1 MRMKDI
7 LKDRQGAVLVLVLI
21 VMVAVIIMGVMMTR
35 SSSLESR
42 MAGNERRYIED
53 FAALETASNL
63 GLMQN
68 TAALTSIADSTGA
81 TYTYTAGSLP
91 EGVSVSME
99 LKFTRKPP
107 RGSGSQVTGL
117 RARYYSIEATN
128 TAGNQKIEM
137 GAYKVFPASNN

>member
-7 LKDRQGAVLVLVLI
+7 LKDKQGAVLVLVLI

-63 GLMQN
+63 VLIQN
-68 TAALTSIADSTGA
+68 TAALASIADSTGA
-81 TYTYTAGSLP
+81 TYTYTGGKLP
-91 EGVSVSME
+91 EGVSVSVE

-107 RGSGSQVTGL
+107 RGSGYDPSF
-117 RARYYSIEATN
+117 RARYYGFEATN
-128 TAGNQKIEM
+128 SSGNQKLEI
-137 GAYKVFPASNN
+137 GAFKVFPPSN